1 MGRTDK
7 PFPRAQVPAAQ
18 WPSQGR
24 NKGEDEMNRGEG
36 VSERKPGSV
45 LSSPGGEREDRSSV
59 TKVSVNVSPKT
70 GTSNGS

>member
-24 NKGEDEMNRGEG
+24 NKGEDEMYRGEG
-36 VSERKPGSV
+36 VSERKRGKRFVFPVRGV
-45 LSSPGGEREDRSSV
+45 GG
-59 TKVSVNVSPKT
+59 
-70 GTSNGS
+70 